1 MVTGEISGFKVLRRE
16 EMESKE
22 ATRREEM
29 ESNEEMGSNKEIEPN
44 EPTGLETA
52 AEGRLGF
59 LLDYLHNFDS
69 SATPTPTPAPT
80 PSEPML
86 VSCYFSAKSK
96 AYIKTLMQFNMY
108 QIDAG
113 GLVKLF

>member
-29 ESNEEMGSNKEIEPN
+29 ESNEEMEPN

-59 LLDYLHNFDS
+59 LLDYLQNFDS
-69 SATPTPTPAPT
+69 SPTPTPTPAPT
-80 PSEPML
+80 PTEPML
-86 VSCYFSAKSK
+86 VSCYFSFKSK
-96 AYIKTLMQFNMY
+96 AYIKKLMQFNIY
-108 QIDAG
+108 KIDAG
-113 GLVKLF
+113 GELVKLF

>member
-22 ATRREEM
+22 AARTEEM
-29 ESNEEMGSNKEIEPN
+29 ESNEEMEPN

-59 LLDYLHNFDS
+59 LDYLHNFDS

-80 PSEPML
+80 PTEPML

-96 AYIKTLMQFNMY
+96 AYFKK
-108 QIDAG
+108 IDA
-113 GLVKLF
+113 VQH

>member
-1 MVTGEISGFKVLRRE
+1 MVTGEISGLKVLRRE

-29 ESNEEMGSNKEIEPN
+29 ESNEEMEVN

-59 LLDYLHNFDS
+59 LDYLHNFDS

-80 PSEPML
+80 EPML

-96 AYIKTLMQFNMY
+96 AYIKKLMQFNMY

-113 GLVKLF
+113 ELVKLF